1 MRGFPILSS
10 NVHLACSIAAVDR
23 QGYKLPEDMI
33 ARGKGMTVFRTAL
46 AGAAALAA
54 LSACNV
60 KPNEAENGATA
71 ATSAASAETA
81 NPTAAAPAPAPAPI
95 NAIQT
100 QPGPNGSS
108 AILERVAVTGNI
120 MTVQLR
126 LTGGS
131 HDSELAKLEEI
142 SVIDDATSNRI
153 GVLKDSEG
161 KWMASPLFAANNV
174 QLLTGRD
181 TPSLVWLKFPAPPAT
196 SPTISINIPG
206 IAPFDGVP
214 VTR

>member
-1 MRGFPILSS
+1 
-10 NVHLACSIAAVDR
+10 
-23 QGYKLPEDMI
+23 
-33 ARGKGMTVFRTAL
+33 MTVFRTAVFRTTV

-81 NPTAAAPAPAPAPI
+81 NPTAATPAPAPAPI

-100 QPGPNGSS
+100 QPGPHGST
-108 AILERVAVTGNI
+108 AMLERVAVTGNI

-126 LTGGS
+126 LSGGTR
-131 HDSELAKLEEI
+131 DSELAKLEEV

-161 KWMASPLFAANNV
+161 KWMASPIFVENN
-174 QLLTGRD
+174 LRLETGRD
-181 TPSLVWLKFPAPPAT
+181 APSIVWLKFPAPPAT